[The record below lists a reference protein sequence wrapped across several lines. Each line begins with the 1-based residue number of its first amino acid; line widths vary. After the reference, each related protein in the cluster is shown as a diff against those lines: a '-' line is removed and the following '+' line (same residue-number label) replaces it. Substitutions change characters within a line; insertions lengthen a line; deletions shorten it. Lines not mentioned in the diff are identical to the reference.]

1 MKKLLFGMI
10 LLLCTTNVSAQF
22 VRLGVRAGAGVSNL
36 STSEDMKWRFAYKVG
51 VDIYLD
57 VFDSD
62 FWMFVPGVYYSKKGF
77 DWNGAYGPESIKEHV
92 LRAKMGTY
100 MDYIEVP
107 LLVSYNIELFGD
119 GNYRNL
125 SLKFG
130 PYVAYGISSKT
141 QMAVPD
147 YSKFKGT
154 FKTNHFDADCDYDGA
169 VYFKS
174 GTPVTLPKMK
184 RFDAG
189 LQAGADLRFNNH
201 CIIGAD
207 FQYGLL
213 DVVSK
218 SFLGKHPKNMQAMLS
233 LSYEF

>member
-1 MKKLLFGMI
+1 MKKFLFGII
-10 LLLCTTNVSAQF
+10 LLLCATNVSAQF
-22 VRLGVRAGAGVSNL
+22 VRFGVRAGAGVSSL
-36 STSEDMKWRFAYKVG
+36 STSENMKWRFAYKAG
-51 VDIYLD
+51 ADIYLD
-57 VFDSD
+57 IFDSD
-62 FWMFVPGVYYSKKGF
+62 FWLFNPGVYFSGKGF
-77 DWNGAYGPESIKEHV
+77 NWNGAYGPESIKDNV
-92 LRAKMGTY
+92 LKAKMGTY
-100 MDYIEVP
+100 MNYIEVP
-107 LLVSYNIELFGD
+107 LLVSYNIELFDEGE
-119 GNYRNL
+119 YRNL

-130 PYVAYGISSKT
+130 PYVAYGINSKT

-154 FKTNHFDADCDYDGA
+154 FKTNHFDADCTFDDA

-174 GTPVTLPKMK
+174 GTPVTLPKMN

-189 LQAGADLRFNNH
+189 FQVGADLRFNNH
-201 CIIGAD
+201 YIVGAD

-218 SFLGKHPKNMQAMLS
+218 SFLGKHPKNMQATLS